1 MVFCSSRQGTKLYSR
16 MNFPGVLVLGSTLKF
31 INEIYFFRR
40 EYISKFS
47 SSLSLPRVY
56 IQGMQEKKNV
66 EFLILFSNLD
76 RQVLREVSEGN
87 AYIRV

>member
-1 MVFCSSRQGTKLYSR
+1 
-16 MNFPGVLVLGSTLKF
+16 MNFPGVLVLGSSLKF

-56 IQGMQEKKNV
+56 IRGMQEKKNV